1 LPFERLV
8 EVINPARSLSRH
20 PLFQVALVLQNNAP
34 VNLEGLPGGLTAV
47 VEPVDITS
55 AKFDLS
61 ISLTEQRGADGTP
74 IGILGSLEYAT
85 DLFERSGMEAL
96 AGRLVRLVEAAVAT
110 PDRPIG
116 RLDILSAAERATL
129 LREWN
134 DTARA
139 IPSATL
145 PELFEAQVARTPDA
159 VAVVFADGTLTY
171 GELNARANQLAH
183 HLRALGV
190 GPEVVVGLCVER
202 SLELLIGLLG
212 ILKAGG
218 AYLPLDPSYPRE
230 RLAFMLADVGAP
242 VLVTQAKLADASPPA
257 THVFCL
263 DRDWNSLAGQSE
275 ENPAH
280 LVLAENLA
288 YVIYTSGST
297 GRPKGVSVPQVAA
310 AQLALETH
318 YVSIEPDDRIGQA
331 ANISFDAT
339 TFEIWGAL
347 LNGAA
352 VQFVSQDDLLDPDRF
367 GAYLRS
373 GRLDILFLTTAL
385 FNRLV
390 QADSQIFRSLKY
402 LLFGGEAVDTRQVA
416 AVLTAGKP
424 RHLLHV
430 YGPTESTTFATW
442 HEVERID
449 AATVPIGRPLGNYR

>member
-1 LPFERLV
+1 YPVDDGSRSADVGGLRLRSISGRDVTHYPLSLLVVPGERL
-8 EVINPARSLSRH
+8 RLR
-20 PLFQVALVLQNNAP
+20 L
-34 VNLEGLPGGLTAV
+34 
-47 VEPVDITS
+47 DY
-55 AKFDLS
+55 
-61 ISLTEQRGADGTP
+61 RG
-74 IGILGSLEYAT
+74 
-85 DLFERSGMEAL
+85 DLFERSGMEVL
-96 AGRLVRLVEAAVAT
+96 AGRFVRLLEAAVAT

-139 IPSATL
+139 LPSATL

-230 RLAFMLADVGAP
+230 RLAFMLADAGAP
-242 VLVTQAKLADASPPA
+242 VLVTQAKLADALPPA
-257 THVFCL
+257 AYVFCL

-385 FNRLV
+385 FNRL
-390 QADSQIFRSLKY
+390 
-402 LLFGGEAVDTRQVA
+402 
-416 AVLTAGKP
+416 
-424 RHLLHV
+424 
-430 YGPTESTTFATW
+430 
-442 HEVERID
+442 
-449 AATVPIGRPLGNYR
+449 